1 MEQIVAEEGRTYSD
15 HGKDNTDR
23 AKNSLGRC
31 DARDLL
37 REIHGLDGRIQR

>member
-15 HGKDNTDR
+15 RGKNNTDG
-23 AKNSLGRC
+23 AKNNLGRC

-37 REIHGLDGRIQR
+37 RQIHGLDGRIQQ